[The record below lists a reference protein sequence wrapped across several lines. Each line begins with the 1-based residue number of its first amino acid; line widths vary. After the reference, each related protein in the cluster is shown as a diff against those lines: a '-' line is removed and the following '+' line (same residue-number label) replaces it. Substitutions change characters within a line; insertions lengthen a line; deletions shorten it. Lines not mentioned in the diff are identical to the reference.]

1 MKDIL
6 NSHPVSV
13 LKKEISKT
21 NIKGYSK
28 MKKAEVIELM
38 MKNKDRFSHIKMAE
52 KKERRKPEKKIKLK
66 PEEKK
71 PEKKIKLKPEEKK
84 PEKKIKLKPEKK
96 QLTEKEKR
104 NIRDQLFFVSNL
116 EKRIKENNVNEKYYN
131 RPTIVR
137 LVRYL
142 KDKPIY
148 LTDKY
153 TDKQL
158 NDFLKI
164 AEPLQ
169 TKIIADRL
177 SKEPA
182 KKEVKEKKIKIN
194 IQKDPPPPKEAPKQ
208 KKELKLEDNVNWR
221 ITAQDA
227 LRSINTKKQIIKH
240 LDESQQK
247 DIFGKY
253 QAMLD
258 DAKKTNN
265 IEKFKKIYFDL
276 NVMKRS
282 KKIQLPLTPNEAY
295 KKQQEEKRKI
305 EKQKRDMIPEDKE
318 VKPLLNKLNDKINM
332 MQEKYHKYKMLK
344 SNRKEYQ
351 TVLKKHYEDS
361 MKVFKELRSYKM
373 SPEQIKKY
381 KVVWKKLT
389 THMNSIFK

>member
-1 MKDIL
+1 MKDIFE
-6 NSHPVSV
+6 SHPVLV

-28 MKKAEVIELM
+28 MKKTQVIELM

-52 KKERRKPEKKIKLK
+52 KKER
-66 PEEKK
+66 KK
-71 PEKKIKLKPEEKK
+71 PEKK

-96 QLTEKEKR
+96 PEKK
-104 NIRDQLFFVSNL
+104 
-116 EKRIKENNVNEKYYN
+116 IK
-131 RPTIVR
+131 
-137 LVRYL
+137 L
-142 KDKPIY
+142 KP
-148 LTDKY
+148 
-153 TDKQL
+153 
-158 NDFLKI
+158 
-164 AEPLQ
+164 E
-169 TKIIADRL
+169 
-177 SKEPA
+177 
-182 KKEVKEKKIKIN
+182 KKEVKEK
-194 IQKDPPPPKEAPKQ
+194 
-208 KKELKLEDNVNWR
+208 LKLEDNVNWR

-227 LRSINTKKQIIKH
+227 LRSIHTKKQIIKH

-295 KKQQEEKRKI
+295 RKQQEEKRKI

-332 MQEKYHKYKMLK
+332 MQQKYHKYNMLK

-381 KVVWKKLT
+381 KVAWKKLT

>member
-1 MKDIL
+1 MKDIFE
-6 NSHPVSV
+6 SHPVLV

-28 MKKAEVIELM
+28 MKKTQVIELM

-52 KKERRKPEKKIKLK
+52 KKER
-66 PEEKK
+66 KK
-71 PEKKIKLKPEEKK
+71 PEKK

-96 QLTEKEKR
+96 
-104 NIRDQLFFVSNL
+104 
-116 EKRIKENNVNEKYYN
+116 
-131 RPTIVR
+131 
-137 LVRYL
+137 
-142 KDKPIY
+142 
-148 LTDKY
+148 
-153 TDKQL
+153 
-158 NDFLKI
+158 
-164 AEPLQ
+164 
-169 TKIIADRL
+169 
-177 SKEPA
+177 
-182 KKEVKEKKIKIN
+182 EVKE
-194 IQKDPPPPKEAPKQ
+194 KDPPPPKEAPKQ

-227 LRSINTKKQIIKH
+227 LRSIHTKKQIIKH

-295 KKQQEEKRKI
+295 RKQQEEKRKI

-332 MQEKYHKYKMLK
+332 MQQKYHKYNMLK

-381 KVVWKKLT
+381 KVAWKKLT

>member
-6 NSHPVSV
+6 NSHPVAI
-13 LKKEISKT
+13 LKQEISKT

-28 MKKAEVIELM
+28 MKKAEVIKLM
-38 MKNKDRFSHIKMAE
+38 MKNKDKFSYIKMAE
-52 KKERRKPEKKIKLK
+52 KKER
-66 PEEKK
+66 KK
-71 PEKKIKLKPEEKK
+71 PEKK

-96 QLTEKEKR
+96 PEKKIKLKPEKKPKKKELTEKEKR
-104 NIRDQLFFVSNL
+104 NIRDSLFFVSNL
-116 EKRIKENNVNEKYYN
+116 EKRIKENNVNAAYYN

-142 KDKPIY
+142 KDKPKS

-153 TDKQL
+153 SDKQL

-164 AEPLQ
+164 VEPLQ

-182 KKEVKEKKIKIN
+182 KKEVKEKKIN

-227 LRSINTKKQIIKH
+227 VRSINSKKQIIKH
-240 LDESQQK
+240 LDKSQQK

-282 KKIQLPLTPNEAY
+282 KKIQLPLTPNEEY

-305 EKQKRDMIPEDKE
+305 EKEKRAMIPEDKE

-332 MQEKYHKYKMLK
+332 MQEKYHKYNMIK

-381 KVVWKKLT
+381 KVVWRKLT